1 MKNARMKSI
10 RPFSKDD
17 IPQVVDM
24 FQRLLLRNE
33 GARLQSRDL
42 LPDYFEQIFFHNPWY
57 DEEITSLVYENAGGK
72 IVGFLGVTPRPMLM
86 QRHPIRMAISFHYM
100 VEPESRTSLAGI
112 HLLKAFFAGPQD
124 LSLTDGAGKVGRT
137 VWEGVGGMTTYLYSQ
152 RWARILK
159 PSQYVVSQL
168 AKRTSFA
175 TLVSVLTP
183 LSRLLD
189 AGATRLVPKYFP
201 KLNSKYSE
209 EELDTRTLLAY
220 LPQLVGNRAIQPV
233 YDDHSLQ
240 WVLNHARQMY
250 LYGTLQ
256 SILIRDQSGEVM
268 GWYLYYLKSGD
279 TGTVIQIVARKN
291 SFDEILDHL
300 FEHARQHGATALI
313 GRLEAQYIQELSDKY
328 CWFDRFAGWTLI
340 HSKNSEVL
348 HAIQRG
354 DAFLS
359 RLEGEWCLQF

>member
-1 MKNARMKSI
+1 MKAI

-24 FQRLLLRNE
+24 FQRLLLRNTE
-33 GARLQSRDL
+33 GGRLQSREL

-57 DEEITSLVYENAGGK
+57 DEEITSLVYENASGR
-72 IVGFLGVTPRPMLM
+72 IIGFLGVTPRPMLM
-86 QRHPIRMAISFHYM
+86 RHHPIRMAISLHFM

-112 HLLKAFFAGPQD
+112 QLLKSFFAGPQD
-124 LSLTDGAGKVGRT
+124 ISLTDGAGKVGRE
-137 VWEGVGGMTTYLYSQ
+137 VWEGLGGVTTYLYSQ

-159 PSQYVVSQL
+159 PSQFVVSQL

-175 TLVSVLTP
+175 SLASVMTP
-183 LSRLLD
+183 LCRLFD
-189 AGATRLVPKYFP
+189 AGTTKLVPKYFP
-201 KLNSKYSE
+201 RLNSKYSE
-209 EELDTRTLLAY
+209 EELDIGTLITY
-220 LPQLVGNRAIQPV
+220 LPRLAGNRAIQPV

-240 WVLNHARQMY
+240 WIFSHARQMHS
-250 LYGTLQ
+250 YGALQ
-256 SILIRDQSGEVM
+256 SVLVRDEIGEVV

-279 TGTVIQIVARKN
+279 MSTVIQIVARKN
-291 SFDEILDHL
+291 SFNEILDHL
-300 FEHARQHGATALI
+300 FEHARRHGATALI

-328 CWFDRFAGWTLI
+328 CWFDRFSGWTLI
-340 HSKNSEVL
+340 HSQNFEVL

-359 RLEGEWCLQF
+359 KLEGEWCLQF